1 MAQKGFSNIILKIPF
16 FILEIY
22 FEKFHVLQADE
33 KMRLSGKS
41 GNKKFYKKLLTI
53 FLTISVIPSL
63 FIGIFSGTLVD
74 AVIRRRLINESAKA
88 TDIAMNSIDSF
99 IGAYAAALDIFCAD
113 KMLADFFTEKDEVL
127 LPQIYE
133 KMYKTLAALGGSGD
147 IHLIDFDSAYVT
159 SLKGTPSVYNLKT
172 EANWGPFRAAN
183 ESNAAAVY
191 PTLFVNSDGTKMASS
206 VISAVRQNGAI
217 AGYAAFDIPLERL
230 KDQLINT
237 YDTLPMNF
245 TLMTDNYY
253 FLFND
258 ADLNSRSQFISWP
271 HRALTNRKGYFV
283 ESADGKELLYTF
295 RPSSAY
301 KLIIIGGLNINLI
314 IGNISAGLYILAAT
328 VLIAVFI
335 CICISL
341 IVSKRINTPL
351 QEIVD
356 AMQIVESGD
365 FNKRA
370 KVFDNDEFGYVAKQ
384 FNTMCRELSE
394 LFKKDHEKQELLR
407 RSEIKNLQA
416 QIHPHFFYNTLDS
429 IKWLA
434 KLNGQDEIYVMTAN
448 LSLLLR
454 NGIRMSNEFSTVREN
469 LENLNAYTAIQ
480 KIRFADKFSIR
491 IDVEQ
496 ALFDYTIPALI
507 LQPLVENAMVH
518 GLEQKPGK
526 GLLSLRG
533 FRKENTVVFE
543 VEDDGIGISKT
554 ELKKL
559 HASLASEGTEEH
571 IGLINVHKR
580 IRLYYGQ
587 SYGIKIASTE
597 GKGTLVTLMLP
608 YAPERL

>member
-1 MAQKGFSNIILKIPF
+1 
-16 FILEIY
+16 
-22 FEKFHVLQADE
+22 
-33 KMRLSGKS
+33 MRLSGKS
-41 GNKKFYKKLLTI
+41 GNKRFYKKLLTI

-74 AVIRRRLINESAKA
+74 TVIRRRLINESAKA
-88 TDIAMNSIDSF
+88 TDIAMDSIDSL
-99 IGAYAAALDIFCAD
+99 IGAYAAALDIFCAN
-113 KMLADFFTEKDEVL
+113 KMLADFFTKNDAEL
-127 LPQIYE
+127 LPQLYE

-147 IHLIDFDSAYVT
+147 IHLIDFDSAYIT

-172 EANWGPFRAAN
+172 ESNWGPFRAAN

-206 VISAVRQNGAI
+206 VISAVRQNGSI

-237 YDTLPMNF
+237 YDRQPMNF

-271 HRALTNRKGYFV
+271 HRALTNRKGYFI

-314 IGNISAGLYILAAT
+314 IGNISAGLYILAAS

-356 AMQIVESGD
+356 AMRIVESGD

-533 FRKENTVVFE
+533 FRKENSVVFE

-597 GKGTLVTLMLP
+597 GKGTLVTLTLP